1 MSLYDRLDLTRP
13 NRKLKSPI
21 WERLDLSRPQKL
33 RCWQCRADIQIGW
46 EFCPTCGGALSQTDT
61 EKKNNRHCVWV
72 DLSGISFPLHHRGV
86 MAEVIVDAFSKVF
99 GAFRGVKLFLTSEQ
113 PEERKWGNTFT
124 HIYVCTGHE
133 SVQSVNYLGAAS
145 FKLGMV
151 TNHAIIHLDRVYE
164 ASERIGLD
172 AGQLSNLIA
181 NTIAHEIGHT
191 LGLDHSA
198 LPTDVMHDGLD
209 YTIHSMMPP
218 SFHAEQINFMNRAI
232 RQYKL

>member
-21 WERLDLSRPQKL
+21 WERLDLNRPQKL

-46 EFCPTCGGALSQTDT
+46 EFCPTCGGALTQPDHDH
-61 EKKNNRHCVWV
+61 NNRHCVWV
-72 DLSGISFPLHHRGV
+72 DLSGISFPLPNRGV
-86 MAEVIVDAFSKVF
+86 MVEVIIDAFSKVF
-99 GAFRGVKLFLTSEQ
+99 GAFRGVKLFLTSDQ
-113 PEERKWGNTFT
+113 PDERKWGNTFA
-124 HIYVCTGHE
+124 HIYVCTGHQ
-133 SVQSVNYLGAAS
+133 SVQSINYLGAAS

-164 ASERIGLD
+164 ASERIGLE